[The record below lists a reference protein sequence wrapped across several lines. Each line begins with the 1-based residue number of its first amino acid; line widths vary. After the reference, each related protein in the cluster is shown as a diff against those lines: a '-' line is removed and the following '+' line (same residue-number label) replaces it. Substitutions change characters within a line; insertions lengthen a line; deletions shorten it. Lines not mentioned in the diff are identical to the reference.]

1 MVNMVGLAVGLLDL
15 ISMLEVLYLTRFTL
29 YILTKNILIMKR

>member
-29 YILTKNILIMKR
+29 YILKISL